1 MLDFSAIKAISL
13 DLDDTLWP
21 IWPVIARA
29 ERRLQDWLRP
39 QAPQTA
45 DFLANEPQRQA
56 LRQQVLADMPH
67 MEHDLRT
74 LRTELLRRALSTHQ
88 EDTQLVQAAYEVF
101 MSERNR
107 VELFEDARPALDFLQ
122 SRFPLVALS
131 NGNADLNRVG
141 LGHYFRAGLSAQ
153 TFGVG
158 KPDARFFH
166 AAAQAVDVQPHE
178 VLHIGD
184 DAALDVVGALKAGMQ
199 AVWINRPGHA
209 WPLREDVDESLDA
222 DAQPQTQKYL
232 IQKHLTQK
240 HLTVSS
246 LTELTRLWDG
256 RP

>member
-29 ERRLQDWLRP
+29 ERSLQDWLRP

-56 LRQQVLADMPH
+56 LRQEVLADMPH
-67 MEHDLRT
+67 IGHDLRT

-88 EDTQLVQAAYEVF
+88 EDTRLVQAAYEVF

-107 VELFEDARPALDFLQ
+107 VELYEDARPALDFLQ

-131 NGNADLNRVG
+131 NGNADLTRVG
-141 LGHYFRAGLSAQ
+141 LGHYFQAGLSAQ

-166 AAAQAVDVQPHE
+166 AAAEAVDVQPHE

-184 DAALDVVGALKAGMQ
+184 DAALDVVGALRAGMQ
-199 AVWINRPGHA
+199 AVWVNRPGHA
-209 WPLREDVDESLDA
+209 WPLQEDVHQPADA
-222 DAQPQTQKYL
+222 DAQPKTL
-232 IQKHLTQK
+232 KHPTQK
-240 HLTVSS
+240 HLTVST

>member
-45 DFLANEPQRQA
+45 DFLANEPKRQA
-56 LRQQVLADMPH
+56 LRQEVLADMPH
-67 MEHDLRT
+67 IGHDLRT

-107 VELFEDARPALDFLQ
+107 VELYEDARPALDFLQ

-141 LGHYFRAGLSAQ
+141 LGHYFQAGLSAQ

-158 KPDARFFH
+158 KPDGRFFH
-166 AAAQAVDVQPHE
+166 AAAEAVDVQPNE

-199 AVWINRPGHA
+199 AVWINRPGHP
-209 WPLREDVDESLDA
+209 WPLHEDEQEPADA
-222 DAQPQTQKYL
+222 DAQPKTLKPQ
-232 IQKHLTQK
+232 TQK

>member
-29 ERRLQDWLRP
+29 ERSLQDWLRP

-56 LRQQVLADMPH
+56 LRQEVLADMPH
-67 MEHDLRT
+67 VGHDLRA

-88 EDTQLVQAAYEVF
+88 EDTQLVQDAYEVF

-107 VELFEDARPALDFLQ
+107 VELYEDARPALDFLQ

-131 NGNADLNRVG
+131 NGNADLNRMG
-141 LGHYFRAGLSAQ
+141 LGHYFQAGLSAQ

-166 AAAQAVDVQPHE
+166 AAAQAVDVKPHE

-184 DAALDVVGALKAGMQ
+184 DAALDVVGALRAGMQ

-209 WPLREDVDESLDA
+209 WPLQEDEH
-222 DAQPQTQKYL
+222 AQPKTLMRQTP
-232 IQKHLTQK
+232 K

-256 RP
+256 HP

>member
-29 ERRLQDWLRP
+29 ERSLQDWLRP

-56 LRQQVLADMPH
+56 LRQEVLADMPH
-67 MEHDLRT
+67 IGHDLRT
-74 LRTELLRRALSTHQ
+74 LRTELLRRALSAHQ

-107 VELFEDARPALDFLQ
+107 VELYEDARPALDFLQ

-141 LGHYFRAGLSAQ
+141 LGHYFQAGLSAQ

-166 AAAQAVDVQPHE
+166 AAAQAVAVQPHE

-209 WPLREDVDESLDA
+209 WPFQEDTDEHA
-222 DAQPQTQKYL
+222 DAQPKTL
-232 IQKHLTQK
+232 KHLTQK

-256 RP
+256 QP